1 MSKFFS
7 LKLYR
12 EGIKKSKL
20 VGLTGT
26 VITAALCALI
36 PLVAILTPRHYEPGQ
51 TPPTS
56 VIGVA
61 EFAIPLLLLL
71 PFAPLLVSTMFNYL
85 NKRNESDFY
94 HSIPF
99 TRPCVYFSFL
109 AASFTWVVIALTAS
123 LTVTSL
129 LWLGVRYTAYS
140 ILTPLTIFGAYF
152 LATLLLAAFMAVAM
166 TLTGTNISNA
176 LIFALLFGFV
186 RLSGAFFIMALENE
200 YPILVTALTPARLLT
215 VDYSMPLALVSSVV
229 ANGNVFTNYGVW
241 IYTAILSIALIAA
254 GCYFYTKRRSEM
266 AGQSAPNRMLQH
278 VYRCAITLPMAF
290 ITAFILILDGFEFT
304 VLLVMTVLTLILY
317 YLFEIITTKKL
328 KNCISATP
336 YLLVVLA
343 GGILFGVSIPVAGN
357 VALNYTPEADEI
369 KSISMYSQMDPYGY
383 YDVTYEDLLIGK
395 VEISS
400 PEALKMVAD
409 ELKEMKETS
418 QKYSARKYLNP
429 DSYAYDEMTGGYYE
443 DHNNYRQITLKITD
457 KSGVARGR
465 TLCFTEEEYFRLQM
479 LFTETKEYENALLAM
494 PTKDQILSI
503 TGPYEYGNSDDD
515 NVPELWEFFLAE
527 YNSLPTEEKVEY
539 KSSSN
544 SYHYSELCFEVSGA
558 VGVDSFRR
566 TYNIDPQRF
575 PKTAKRMVEKIN
587 KDLSYTCIQ
596 QMKTL
601 KEYPNA
607 AINIDIHS
615 NLLGI
620 YQSVQGLAK
629 NYVEALEFLYSCPVA
644 EDGNGLFLQISVG
657 GNSDYSYNYYILSP
671 ADFETFCKKAN
682 IYIDLEMGEDEIGKP
697 VPAYQ

>member
-7 LKLYR
+7 FKLYR

-36 PLVAILTPRHYEPGQ
+36 PLVQILTPRHYGTGS
-51 TPPTS
+51 TPSTS
-56 VIGVA
+56 VVGVV

-140 ILTPLTIFGAYF
+140 ILTPIVLFTTYF
-152 LATLLLAAFMAVAM
+152 LASLLLAAFMAVAM

-176 LIFALLFGFV
+176 LIFVLLFGFV

-200 YPILVTALTPARLLT
+200 YPILVTALTPARLLSM
-215 VDYSMPLALVSSVV
+215 DYSLPMALFNSAIGGG
-229 ANGNVFTNYGVW
+229 ANIFSNYGVW

-328 KNCISATP
+328 INCISATP

-357 VALNYTPEADEI
+357 VALNYTPDADEI
-369 KSISMYSQMDPYGY
+369 KSISMYSQRDIYGHSGY
-383 YDVTYEDLLIGK
+383 ATTYEALLIGK

-400 PEALKMVAD
+400 PEALKMVSD
-409 ELKEMKETS
+409 ELTEMKKTS
-418 QKYSARKYLNP
+418 LASSPRQYLNP
-429 DSYAYDEMTGGYYE
+429 DAYLYDDMYGGYPETEKIEYK
-443 DHNNYRQITLKITD
+443 QVTLKITD
-457 KSGVARGR
+457 KSGIVRGR

-479 LFTETKEYENALLAM
+479 LFTETTEYENALLSM
-494 PTKDQILSI
+494 PADKEILSI
-503 TGPYEYGNSDDD
+503 WTPAYYDDD
-515 NVPELWEFFLAE
+515 AEATNQQLWDSFVKE
-527 YNSLPTEEKVEY
+527 YNALSLEEKVEY
-539 KSSSN
+539 KSSGD
-544 SYHYSELCFEVSGA
+544 YYYSELSIEITGS
-558 VGVDSFRR
+558 VGTDAFFRR
-566 TYNIDPQRF
+566 YNVNAKQF
-575 PKTAKRMVEKIN
+575 PKTAKMMVEVMN
-587 KDLSYTCIQ
+587 RSYSYEVTNHLQLLKDNDTQSVY
-596 QMKTL
+596 
-601 KEYPNA
+601 
-607 AINIDIHS
+607 IDIHS
-615 NLLGI
+615 NTSGT
-620 YQSVQGLAK
+620 YHSVQGKAK
-629 NYVEALEFLYSCPVA
+629 NYLEALEFLYSCPIA
-644 EDGNGLFLQISVG
+644 EDGNGILLQISVG
-657 GNSDYSYNYYILSP
+657 SDSAYSYNYYILSP
-671 ADFETFCKKAN
+671 DDFEAFCRKLGL
-682 IYIDLEMGEDEIGKP
+682 DLE
-697 VPAYQ
+697 